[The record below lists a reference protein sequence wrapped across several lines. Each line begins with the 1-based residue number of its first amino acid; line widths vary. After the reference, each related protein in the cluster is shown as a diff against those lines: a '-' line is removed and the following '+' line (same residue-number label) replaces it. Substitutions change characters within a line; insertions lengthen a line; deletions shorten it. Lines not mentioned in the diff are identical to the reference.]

1 MMKRLFTMLLCFLFA
16 VPLCVMTADA
26 ATDYRITQESVVSP
40 APIRDGYAGIIFSD
54 VPQMTG
60 MSFEDGIDKDRYD
73 ITYSQQVTYKDIP
86 CREVFVENYFY
97 MKMDRAF
104 AAESDSV
111 FELTIDYW
119 DYGGGGSFHVEYTTD
134 TAGNY
139 KRITIPKLGLDENN
153 QKTAGTWFRATVYID
168 DACFTG
174 SMDYDSDF
182 RIISNA
188 YNAFSRIEVRN
199 VSRTAGETEDFGVFN
214 GRRANVLHFLGM
226 FDGYGEGEEF
236 DPCLDKKLTREEFI
250 VQMLKSYNLKEE
262 ALKENLHSGYTD
274 VSAEAEPYIGL
285 AKKMGIT
292 EQKAALGA
300 GEHITQREMFVYYL
314 RLIGAEDENLYE
326 NAFTLAEKYGL
337 NSAGSMI
344 FQPEKEVTVD
354 AFVVPALLAF
364 SKDNLKNGKSPFK
377 TLFEQG
383 VYDQSTILEAN
394 DDSLTGW
401 LLSTEFYIQQKTIQD
416 EYSGR
421 TWHKIDFLGQSALK
435 EYYTQNCM
443 SQDCT
448 RLYFRDESL
457 RLFEYELATGKTK
470 YIDNLL
476 RDYNYMV
483 TPKNNLWYTNDK
495 WEIVKMSLTDY
506 KKEVMGKIPDWQ
518 TSKPFMMQVNN
529 AETRISYEWFDTKGD
544 FDANYRSRIPIYNL
558 ETGEW
563 DLRFS
568 YGFDT
573 EWYRPNHQCIN
584 PKYDN
589 YAFFAHEGNAPD
601 GGPQPDRVW
610 VVNMD
615 TNEYYNV
622 FKQKR
627 YSETYVGES
636 AVHEAW
642 SNSGEWLMCVKNVD
656 AVDGLTRGVGV
667 GGAVMMRPDGTD
679 KRYIPANYR
688 FTWNNG
694 GIGDTI
700 NHCMLSNTT
709 DRWLVG
715 DSRYGRGW
723 VDVYLIDTW
732 TGASY
737 HLARTVQTGAN
748 PGHTHPQFSPDDQTV
763 IFGLWSDDKKRVEI
777 GWMDVS
783 DIVNQPLTGG
793 KYDISDTC
801 DTFGYQGF
809 NHYIEPRKDA
819 EGNINSFLIPG
830 GNEMYVNVKRE
841 LIEKDNTPADVTI
854 TYLDKG
860 YNKICISYLT
870 WNQNVGGIGRLT
882 ERKQYIQ
889 CTGTGKVQSKTLH
902 FDDICLGNMDILG
915 TDFRISGTGVD
926 SVIYSVDVAIPQ
938 K

>member
-1 MMKRLFTMLLCFLFA
+1 MTKRLIIMLLCCLMLM
-16 VPLCVMTADA
+16 PLCVVTATA
-26 ATDYRITQESVVSP
+26 ATDYRITQEEAVKP
-40 APIRDGYAGIIFSD
+40 DPIREGYAGIIFSD
-54 VPQMTG
+54 TPQMTG
-60 MSFEDGIDKDRYD
+60 MSFEDGINEDRYS

-97 MKMDRAF
+97 MKMDSAF
-104 AAESDSV
+104 VAESDSV
-111 FELTIDYW
+111 FELVIDYW

-139 KRITIPKLGLDENN
+139 KRVSIPKLGLDENN

-182 RIISNA
+182 RIVSNA

-214 GRRANVLHFLGM
+214 SRRAGVLNYLGM
-226 FDGYGEGEEF
+226 FDGFGEGEEF
-236 DPCLDKKLTREEFI
+236 DPQLNKKLTREEFI
-250 VQMLKSYNLKEE
+250 VQMLKSYNLEAE
-262 ALKENLHSGYTD
+262 ALEKNLSSSYSD
-274 VSAEAEPYIGL
+274 VSAEAQPYVGL
-285 AKKMGIT
+285 AEKMGLLDKNNT
-292 EQKAALGA
+292 LGA
-300 GEHITQREMFVYYL
+300 QEYFTQREMFVYYL
-314 RLIGAEDENLYE
+314 RLIGVEDENMYE
-326 NAFTLAEKYGL
+326 NAFALAKEHGL
-337 NSAGSMI
+337 NDAGSMI

-354 AFVVPALLAF
+354 AFVIPALLAF
-364 SKDNLKNGKSPFK
+364 SKDHLKTGKSPFK

-383 VYDQSTILEAN
+383 VYNQSTILGAN
-394 DDSLTGW
+394 DDSLTNW
-401 LLSTEFYIQQKTIQD
+401 LLTTEFYIEKKTIVD

-443 SQDCT
+443 SWDCT
-448 RLYFRDESL
+448 MLYFRDENM
-457 RLFEYELATGKTK
+457 RLFEYEMATGKTK

-476 RDYNYMV
+476 TDYNYMV
-483 TPKNNLWYTNDK
+483 TPQNNLWYTSDK
-495 WEIVKMSLTDY
+495 WEIVKMSLDTY
-506 KKEVMGKIPDWQ
+506 EKEVMGRIPEWQ
-518 TSKPFMMQVNN
+518 TQKPFMMQVNN

-558 ETGEW
+558 ETREW

-584 PKYDN
+584 PTYDN
-589 YAFFAHEGNAPD
+589 YAFFAHEGNAPN
-601 GGPQPDRVW
+601 GEPQVDRVW

-615 TNEYYNV
+615 TEEYYNV
-622 FKQKR
+622 FKQKF
-627 YSETYVGES
+627 YSPDRVGES

-642 SNSGEWLMCVKNVD
+642 SNDGEWLMCVKNVG
-656 AVDGLTRGVGV
+656 ALDGLTRGVGV
-667 GGAVMMRPDGTD
+667 AGAVLMRPDGTD
-679 KRYIPANYR
+679 KRYIPANYQ

-694 GIGDTI
+694 GVGDTI
-700 NHCMLSNTT
+700 NHCMLSNTS
-709 DRWLVG
+709 DRWLVT

-723 VDVYLIDTW
+723 VDIYLIDNW
-732 TGASY
+732 TGAAY
-737 HLARTVQTGAN
+737 HLARTTQTGAN
-748 PGHTHPQFSPDDQTV
+748 PGHTHPQFSPDDQSV
-763 IFGLWSDDKKRVEI
+763 IFGLWSDDKQRVEV

-783 DIVNQPLTGG
+783 DIVNQPLVGG
-793 KYDISDTC
+793 KYDLSGTC

-809 NHYIEPRKDA
+809 DHYIVPQRDA
-819 EGNINSFLIPG
+819 EGSITSFRIPS
-830 GNEMYVNVKRE
+830 GNEMYVNVKSE
-841 LIEKDNTPADVTI
+841 LIEQDNTPAEVTI

-860 YNKICISYLT
+860 YNDICLSYLT
-870 WNQNVGGIGRLT
+870 WDPNVGGMGKLT
-882 ERKQYIQ
+882 ERKAYIRG
-889 CTGTGKVQSKTLH
+889 TGTGRVLSKTLS

-926 SVIYSVDVAIPQ
+926 AYIHSVDVVIPQ